1 MTKQGKWDLSET
13 QKNIVLLC
21 QAILYALFRLLV
33 FFFNWFHFIAQEN
46 IFGICGLCFVIM
58 HMI

>member
-33 FFFNWFHFIAQEN
+33 FFF
-46 IFGICGLCFVIM
+46 
-58 HMI
+58 